1 MKWIAVMFLLASVS
15 FAQGTRPT
23 DDLSAMARQ
32 VKTGQTRN
40 EIVGILGD
48 ADIRPGSA
56 PGWSCGSKK
65 MKSDIC
71 WTLTPHDTL
80 VVTFKD
86 NRATRIAH
94 ADLSAQGWSRPS
106 RIPEIP
112 ADAPPKLIP
121 GADTLW
127 WSHLTDGTVL
137 TTWRATTPEE
147 TAAGVTTEFDVGENG
162 VPTNIRVQTSRADLE
177 QLAKYAVNQWRF
189 HPAIKSGHAE
199 TTIGLQVVL
208 FFRSESAE
216 RAFARQQYEQAT
228 SLYHQTLL
236 KKQEYI
242 DAVASMQSKWFKDV
256 DQMSAYLEEAKRL
269 GVLLDQAKPQLD
281 LMKARME
288 NADSCV
294 QVYRDTID
302 KKNADLTTRESQSIQ
317 GCQYLGIYPPPTK

>member
-1 MKWIAVMFLLASVS
+1 MFLLASIS

-23 DDLSAMARQ
+23 DDLSALAGQ
-32 VKTGQTRN
+32 VKTGQTMD
-40 EIVGILGD
+40 EIARILGNPD
-48 ADIRPGSA
+48 TRPRSA

-65 MKSDIC
+65 LKSDIC
-71 WTLTPHDTL
+71 WTLAPHDTL

-86 NRATRIAH
+86 TRATRITH
-94 ADLSAQGWSRPS
+94 ADLSDQGWSRPS
-106 RIPEIP
+106 RTPEIP
-112 ADAPPKLIP
+112 ADAPPRPIP

-127 WSHLTDGTVL
+127 WSHLPDGTIL

-147 TAAGVTTEFDVGENG
+147 TAAGITAEFDVGENG
-162 VPTNIRVQTSRADLE
+162 LPTNIRVRTSHADLE

-189 HPAIKSGHAE
+189 HPAIKSGHAV
-199 TTIGLQVVL
+199 TWNDMQVVL

-228 SLYHQTLL
+228 SWYNQTS
-236 KKQEYI
+236 QQRHEYI

-256 DQMSAYLEEAKRL
+256 DQQSAYLEEAKRL

-302 KKNADLTTRESQSIQ
+302 KKNADLTTRESQGIQ
-317 GCQYLGIYPPPTK
+317 SCQYLRLYPPATK

>member
-1 MKWIAVMFLLASVS
+1 
-15 FAQGTRPT
+15 
-23 DDLSAMARQ
+23 
-32 VKTGQTRN
+32 
-40 EIVGILGD
+40 
-48 ADIRPGSA
+48 
-56 PGWSCGSKK
+56 

-71 WTLTPHDTL
+71 WTLTPHETL

-86 NRATRIAH
+86 NRATRITH

-106 RIPEIP
+106 RTPEIP
-112 ADAPPKLIP
+112 ADAPPKPIP
-121 GADTLW
+121 GADTFW
-127 WSHLTDGTVL
+127 WSRLPDGTVL

-147 TAAGVTTEFDVGENG
+147 TAAGITTEFDVGENG
-162 VPTNIRVQTSRADLE
+162 LPTNIRVRTSHTDLE

-189 HPAIKSGHAE
+189 NPAIKSGHAV
-199 TTIGLQVVL
+199 TWNGMQVVL

-228 SLYHQTLL
+228 SWYDQTS
-236 KKQEYI
+236 QQRREYI
-242 DAVASMQSKWFKDV
+242 DAVASMQSKWSSGFTL
-256 DQMSAYLEEAKRL
+256 DQQSAYLEEAKRL

-302 KKNADLTTRESQSIQ
+302 KKNADLTTRESQAIQ
-317 GCQYLGIYPPPTK
+317 SCRYLGLYPPATK